1 MGAPLTYEY
10 TQRIFDTRRKSR
22 DFKAYKTDTRLELG
36 ADGVFTFYH
45 CGYNWERDPVTS
57 QYKRTDKITKTPLVS
72 INPDNVVTL
81 LVGTTGWPSA
91 GHMTIRNRLA
101 DITGFAFYS
110 DTGRHKNK
118 DTAVRIEGRYYTD
131 SGWASQPWCA
141 GGKSLP
147 YVVGTQFKTISNGKN
162 GGLTECLNPPKDI
175 KRTVKQEAIQKVKAE
190 TASIRKLAMV
200 MLRVGFEEH
209 LARRIEHNWW
219 ISRPAGVKEIEEVNY
234 AQPTADDALAVL
246 WAGMAVAQRPDFH
259 QYDETLKTW
268 VQVTPESRLQ
278 TLRMRVLDNG
288 MKALRKHIYKT
299 TDGYNFTE
307 AT

>member
-1 MGAPLTYEY
+1 MGAPLTYDY
-10 TQRIFDTRRKSR
+10 TQRIFDTRRKGR

-45 CGYNWERDPVTS
+45 CGYNWERDPITN
-57 QYKRTDKITKTPLVS
+57 QYKRTDRITKTPLVS

-81 LVGTTGWPSA
+81 LAGTTGWPSA
-91 GHMTIRNRLA
+91 DHITIRNRLA
-101 DITGFAFYS
+101 DITGFQFYS
-110 DTGRHKNK
+110 DTGRHKNMQ
-118 DTAVRIEGRYYTD
+118 TSIRIRGVRYD
-131 SGWASQPWCA
+131 NGWVSQPWCA
-141 GGKSLP
+141 AGKSLP
-147 YVVGTQFKTISNGKN
+147 YAQGLQFKTISNGRN
-162 GGLTECLNPPKDI
+162 GGRTECLNPSKDI

-200 MLRVGFEEH
+200 MLRVGFEEQ
-209 LARRIEHNWW
+209 LTKRLEANWW
-219 ISRPAGVKEIEEVNY
+219 ISKPKEVKAIEDVNY

-246 WAGMAVAQRPDFH
+246 WAGMAVAQRPDYH